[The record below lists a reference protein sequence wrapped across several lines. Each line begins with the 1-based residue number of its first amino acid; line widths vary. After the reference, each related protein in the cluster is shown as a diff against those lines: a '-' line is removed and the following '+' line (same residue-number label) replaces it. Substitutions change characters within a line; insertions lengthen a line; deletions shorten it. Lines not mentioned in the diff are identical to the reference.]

1 MSNSTASYAD
11 RIGKFKNGNTL
22 IQGWGDY
29 DPGNPLITKA
39 ALTAFIGEVE
49 AANTDVVSK
58 EEDMGQEQDDR
69 ALLCFTLY
77 DDSDEAG
84 IINPDCAQQ
93 RIIGVHSYLESLFPD
108 GSKKIDIVERII
120 RRIRPRYPSARKAKS
135 FKMLPEEEITVNKVV
150 DGGKASNTLNTT
162 IGWREA
168 DIGTAFTEVPP
179 KTDFTTPTA
188 SGTIEVKN
196 FGTTTNGQVRL
207 TVISEETLNTSPSER
222 TFASIPGF
230 LTEVITLVSKFTSSQ
245 YDPPDSNL
253 TVTEMEGLRD
263 QIEAANAAVSSALDD
278 YGTGNRGRKNLYD
291 GDDQMAD
298 RISMIKSYLASFSG
312 KKKSEHFIE
321 FSQAIKGR

>member
-1 MSNSTASYAD
+1 MPSFQGSFED

-22 IQGWGDY
+22 IQSWGDY
-29 DPGNPLITKA
+29 DSANPLIAKD
-39 ALTAFIGEVE
+39 ALTAFIAEVE
-49 AANTDVVSK
+49 AANTDVVSE
-58 EEDMGQEQDDR
+58 EEDLGQEQDDR

-77 DDSDEAG
+77 DDSEEAG

-108 GSKKIDIVERII
+108 GSKTIDIVERII
-120 RRIRPRYPSARKAKS
+120 NRIRPRYPSARKAKS

-150 DGGKASNTLNTT
+150 DGGKARNTLNTT
-162 IGWREA
+162 IGWREGGS
-168 DIGTAFTEVPP
+168 GTDFTEVPP

-188 SGTIEVKN
+188 SGSLEVKN
-196 FGTTTNGQVRL
+196 FGTATNGQVRL

-222 TFASIPGF
+222 TFASIQGF
-230 LTEVITLVSKFTSSQ
+230 LTEVITLVSKFAPDL

-253 TVTEMEGLRD
+253 SVDELEGLHD

-278 YGTGNRGRKNLYD
+278 YGTSNRARKNLYD

-298 RISMIKSYLASFSG
+298 RIAMIKSYLASFPG
-312 KKKSEHFIE
+312 KKKSGHFIE
-321 FSQAIKGR
+321 FSQAIKGT